1 MVNDEFVAM
10 CKDRVASIVNTDSL
24 YYRVFRST
32 FVRKWS
38 QQS

>member
-1 MVNDEFVAM
+1 VNDEFVTM
-10 CKDRVASIVNTDSL
+10 WKDMMASVMNTDSL
-24 YYRVFRST
+24 YYRVFRSI